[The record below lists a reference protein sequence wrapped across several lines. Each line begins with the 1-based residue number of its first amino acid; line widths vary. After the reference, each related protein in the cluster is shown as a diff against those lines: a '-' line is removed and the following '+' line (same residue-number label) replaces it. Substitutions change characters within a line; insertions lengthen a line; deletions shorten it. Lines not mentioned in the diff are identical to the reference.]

1 MNMHK
6 SIFTMAFLGVLVLLA
21 SQAQGV
27 IFADDYIH
35 LYEDGKPVADNSII
49 ITSHDNTFGETEV
62 FEDIY
67 TDGVFI
73 RSQIETAN
81 FTFYKANGSDL
92 LQYPEW
98 LHINPN
104 GTYKMY
110 TESYI
115 SEQINESLYSININL
130 PEPEDNETYGHP
142 LSFGGTIGSYR
153 YFNIDIKTGAIDL
166 IKVEK
171 PETPGF
177 ELILVICALALVLF
191 LRWKNRF

>member
-1 MNMHK
+1 MHK

-21 SQAQGV
+21 SQVQGV
-27 IFADDYIH
+27 IFADDYIY
-35 LYEDGKPVADNSII
+35 LYEDGEPVADNSII

-73 RSQIETAN
+73 RSQIETVN

-98 LHINPN
+98 LHTNPN
-104 GTYKMY
+104 GTYEMY

-130 PEPEDNETYGHP
+130 PKPEDNKTYGHP
-142 LSFGGTIGSYR
+142 FSFGGTIGSYR
-153 YFNIDIKTGAIDL
+153 YFNIDIETGVINLTKA
-166 IKVEK
+166 EK

-177 ELILVICALALVLF
+177 ELITVLCAIGLVLF